1 MSRLIGT
8 KDFYRRTMIVAMPI
22 MIQNAITN
30 FVGMLDNIMVG
41 RVGTDSM
48 SGVAIVNQL
57 MFIYYL
63 CIFGGLAGVGIF
75 TSQYYGSGD
84 DEGIRHT
91 VRIQVIMGA
100 VLTGL
105 GILIFRL
112 FSDPLIS
119 LYLHS
124 DDGIGDAAM
133 TLLYAKGYLR
143 IMYFGLMPFALSQVY
158 ANTLRSTGETVVPMY
173 AGIAA
178 VAVNLVGN
186 YILIYGKFGAPA
198 MGAAG
203 AAAATVISRFV
214 EAILLA
220 GWTHLHADKY
230 PFIRGVYRRLF
241 HIPRK
246 RAGMII
252 VRALPLLA
260 NEALWSG
267 AQATL
272 NQCYSVRGLSVV
284 AATNIASTINNVF
297 NVSFIAMGSA
307 IAIII
312 GQKLGAGEVERAKR
326 ESVQLTFFSVMICIA
341 AGVAQFGTSFFF
353 PKIYNTSDEIRAVA
367 SGLIRIGALFMP
379 MYAYCNAS
387 YFILRSGGKTVITFL
402 FDSCFGWVITV
413 PAAWVLANL
422 THVPILPMF
431 AIVQATE
438 LIKCLLGWRMC
449 ASGVWAQNLT
459 GKS

>member
-1 MSRLIGT
+1 MARVMTRSLTLSASMAVTAAEMAPAPWI
-8 KDFYRRTMIVAMPI
+8 ALPI

-198 MGAAG
+198 MGAEG
-203 AAAATVISRFV
+203 AAAASGSSAFAARAA
-214 EAILLA
+214 AILA
-220 GWTHLHADKY
+220 
-230 PFIRGVYRRLF
+230 
-241 HIPRK
+241 
-246 RAGMII
+246 
-252 VRALPLLA
+252 
-260 NEALWSG
+260 
-267 AQATL
+267 
-272 NQCYSVRGLSVV
+272 
-284 AATNIASTINNVF
+284 
-297 NVSFIAMGSA
+297 
-307 IAIII
+307 
-312 GQKLGAGEVERAKR
+312 
-326 ESVQLTFFSVMICIA
+326 
-341 AGVAQFGTSFFF
+341 
-353 PKIYNTSDEIRAVA
+353 
-367 SGLIRIGALFMP
+367 
-379 MYAYCNAS
+379 
-387 YFILRSGGKTVITFL
+387 
-402 FDSCFGWVITV
+402 
-413 PAAWVLANL
+413 
-422 THVPILPMF
+422 F
-431 AIVQATE
+431 A
-438 LIKCLLGWRMC
+438 
-449 ASGVWAQNLT
+449 
-459 GKS
+459 